1 MSNVIETEV
10 AIVGGGLV
18 GLTLALALARGGI
31 AAIVVDPET
40 PASRAADA
48 FDGRAS
54 AIALGSVRVLQ
65 GIGLWPAVAGE
76 ASPIR
81 DIRVSDGDSSLF
93 LHYDHREIG
102 DEPFGYIVENRF
114 TRRALYAALA
124 AEPSIRLMAPEKA
137 LDVVSHPTHADVP
150 LASGTTLRARLVVAC
165 DGRPSPLRKAAGIGA
180 VRWDYEQ
187 SGIVCSIRHEKP
199 HDGIAHE
206 RFLPAGPFAVLPL
219 NDAPDGTHRSS
230 IVWTEKSD
238 LAKLFAELPE
248 DEFCDEIHERFGWG
262 LGKIELAGPRFVYPL
277 VFVQAKKFFEGRVAL
292 AGDAAHG
299 IHPIAGQGFNLG
311 LRDVAALAEV
321 LVEGQRLGL
330 DAGSAE
336 RLEAYARWRGLD
348 TVSMSAVT
356 DGLLRLFSNDVAPL
370 KLARDLGL
378 AAVQGLP
385 PLKRLFMR
393 HAMGTV
399 GSLPRLMRGEPL

>member
-1 MSNVIETEV
+1 MSNVIETDV

-31 AAIVVDPET
+31 ASVVVDPET
-40 PASRAADA
+40 PALRAADA

-65 GIGLWPAVAGE
+65 GIGLWPSVAPD

-124 AEPSIRLMAPEKA
+124 MEPRVTLMAPEKA
-137 LDVVSHPTHADVP
+137 LDVASHATHADVA
-150 LASGTTLRARLVVAC
+150 LASGQSLRARLVVAC
-165 DGRPSPLRKAAGIGA
+165 DGRPSPLRKAAGIGT

-219 NDAPDGTHRSS
+219 NDAADGTHRSS
-230 IVWTEKSD
+230 IVWTEKSE
-238 LAKLFAELPE
+238 LAKLFAGLPE

-262 LGKIELAGPRFVYPL
+262 LGKIELAGPRWVYPL
-277 VFVQAKKFFEGRVAL
+277 
-292 AGDAAHG
+292 
-299 IHPIAGQGFNLG
+299 
-311 LRDVAALAEV
+311 
-321 LVEGQRLGL
+321 
-330 DAGSAE
+330 
-336 RLEAYARWRGLD
+336 
-348 TVSMSAVT
+348 
-356 DGLLRLFSNDVAPL
+356 
-370 KLARDLGL
+370 
-378 AAVQGLP
+378 
-385 PLKRLFMR
+385 
-393 HAMGTV
+393 
-399 GSLPRLMRGEPL
+399 

>member
-1 MSNVIETEV
+1 MTERIDTDV

-18 GLTLALALARGGI
+18 GLSLAMALARGGI
-31 AAIVVDPET
+31 HSVVVDAESPVL
-40 PASRAADA
+40 SAADG

-54 AIALGSVRVLQ
+54 ALALGSVRVLE
-65 GIGLWPAVAGE
+65 GIGLWDRLAAD

-81 DIRVSDGDSSLF
+81 DIRVSDGDSSLY

-102 DEPFGYIVENRF
+102 EAPFGYIVENRHI
-114 TRRALYAALA
+114 RRALHAALA
-124 AEPSIRLMAPEKA
+124 LEPRATLRAPDKA
-137 LDVVSHPTHADVP
+137 LDVRSTPTHAEAA
-150 LASGTTLRARLVVAC
+150 LASGATIRAALVVAC
-165 DGRPSPLRKAAGIGA
+165 DGRPSPLRAAAGIETL
-180 VRWDYEQ
+180 RWDYAQ
-187 SGIVCSIRHEKP
+187 AGIVCSIAHEKP
-199 HDGIAHE
+199 HHGIAHE

-219 NDAPDGTHRSS
+219 NDAPDGTHRAS
-230 IVWTEKSD
+230 IVWTERTE
-238 LAKLFAELPE
+238 LAKLFVGLPE
-248 DEFCDEIHERFGWG
+248 DEFCAEIHERFGWG
-262 LGKIELAGPRFVYPL
+262 LGAIRLAGPRWSYPL
-277 VFVQAKKFFEGRVAL
+277 VFVQARKFHEGRVAL

-299 IHPIAGQGFNLG
+299 IHPIAGQGLNLG

-321 LVEGQRLGL
+321 LVEAKRRGL
-330 DAGSAE
+330 DMGSAE
-336 RLEAYARWRGLD
+336 RLDAYGRWRGLD

-378 AAVQGLP
+378 AAVQAIP

-399 GSLPRLMRGEPL
+399 GALPRLMRGEAL

>member
-1 MSNVIETEV
+1 MSNVIETDV

-31 AAIVVDPET
+31 ASVVVDPET
-40 PASRAADA
+40 PALRAADA

-54 AIALGSVRVLQ
+54 AIALGSMRVLQ
-65 GIGLWPAVAGE
+65 GIGLWPSIAPD

-124 AEPSIRLMAPEKA
+124 MEPRVKLMAPEKA
-137 LDVVSHPTHADVP
+137 LDVVSHATHADVA
-150 LASGTTLRARLVVAC
+150 LASGQILRARLVVAC

-219 NDAPDGTHRSS
+219 NDAADGSHRAS
-230 IVWTEKSD
+230 IVWTEKSE
-238 LAKLFAELPE
+238 LAKLFAGLPE

-262 LGKIELAGPRFVYPL
+262 LGKIELAGPRWVYPL

-330 DAGSAE
+330 DPGSAE

-356 DGLLRLFSNDVAPL
+356 DGLLRLFSNDIAPI

-378 AAVQGLP
+378 AAVQAVP

-393 HAMGTV
+393 HAMGTI

>member
-1 MSNVIETEV
+1 MTGTIDTEV

-18 GLTLALALARGGI
+18 GLSLALALARGGI
-31 AAIVVDPET
+31 SSVTVDPES
-40 PASRAADA
+40 PALRAADA

-54 AIALGSVRVLQ
+54 ALALGSVRVLR
-65 GIGLWPAVAGE
+65 GIGMWGALAAE

-93 LHYDHREIG
+93 LHYDHRELG

-114 TRRALYAALA
+114 IRRALYASLAL
-124 AEPSIRLMAPEKA
+124 EPRAVLRAPDKA
-137 LDVVSHPTHADVP
+137 LDVRSTPTHAEAT
-150 LASGTTLRARLVVAC
+150 LASGATLRASLIVAC
-165 DGRPSPLRKAAGIGA
+165 DGRPSPLREAAGIEA
-180 VRWDYEQ
+180 LRWNYEQ
-187 SGIVCSIRHEKP
+187 SGLVCSIAHEKP
-199 HDGIAHE
+199 HNGIAHE

-219 NDAPDGTHRSS
+219 NDAPDGTHRAS
-230 IVWTEKSD
+230 IVWTERAE
-238 LAKLFAELPE
+238 LAELFARLPE

-262 LGKIELAGPRFVYPL
+262 LGAIRLAGPRWVYPL
-277 VFVQAKKFFEGRVAL
+277 VFVQAKKFHDGRLAL

-299 IHPIAGQGFNLG
+299 IHPIAGQGLNLG

-321 LVEGQRLGL
+321 LVDAKRLGL
-330 DAGSAE
+330 DPGSAE

-356 DGLLRLFSNDVAPL
+356 DGLLRLFSNDIAPL

-378 AAVQGLP
+378 AAVQAMP
-385 PLKRLFMR
+385 PVKRAFMR
-393 HAMGTV
+393 HAMGTM
-399 GSLPRLMRGEPL
+399 GSLPRLMRGEAL